1 MDRERGQS
9 RGFGFVTFSTA
20 AEAAAAVKASDQLLW
35 QVCNSTLR
43 RWPSD
48 TYPFPRDGAKYL
60 RAVAHAVYFTT
71 LHTNIIYAVY
81 FTTLHSAYQYYLIT
95 LHISHLCSEA

>member
-1 MDRERGQS
+1 MIMDRESGQS

-48 TYPFPRDGAKYL
+48 T
-60 RAVAHAVYFTT
+60 
-71 LHTNIIYAVY
+71 
-81 FTTLHSAYQYYLIT
+81 
-95 LHISHLCSEA
+95 